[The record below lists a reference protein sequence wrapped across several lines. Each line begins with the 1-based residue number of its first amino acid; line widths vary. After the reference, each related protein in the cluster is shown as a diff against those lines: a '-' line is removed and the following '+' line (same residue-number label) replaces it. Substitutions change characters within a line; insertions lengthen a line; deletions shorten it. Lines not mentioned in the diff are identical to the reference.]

1 MEAYIEQ
8 DSKYVNSGNYRLYCN
23 TNEAL
28 LGRKP
33 RGIVVEFPGLGGGSC
48 LGGTMD
54 MVGYGGDYAKTLADS
69 GLLLVYMF
77 SGPWNWM
84 NEGVA
89 RFTDLVLAA
98 LREKFGLSGDVPVA
112 ATGGSMGGH
121 SGLMFPALS
130 KSNVVLSAVT
140 CPCVDPE
147 KSLFV
152 DDVIPRSFLSTLALF
167 DKPLE
172 DSLKEISPAA
182 KVKKLPDIPYLILCD
197 ANDELFPREDLE
209 AFATALRGKGRSVE
223 FITMN
228 GCRHGEFTQKAR
240 ERFTAFIIENI

>member
-1 MEAYIEQ
+1 MEAYSTQ
-8 DSKYVNSGNYRLYCN
+8 DSQYVNSGNYRLYCN

-28 LGRKP
+28 LSGKP

-54 MVGYGGDYAKTLADS
+54 MVGYSGDYAKALADS

-84 NEGVA
+84 NEGAA
-89 RFTDLVLAA
+89 RFTDLVLEA
-98 LREKFGLSGDVPVA
+98 LRERFGLSGDVPVA
-112 ATGGSMGGH
+112 ATGGSMGGLA
-121 SGLMFPALS
+121 GLMFPMLS

-140 CPCVDPE
+140 CPCVDPG
-147 KSLFV
+147 KSLFA

-167 DKPLE
+167 DRPLE
-172 DSLKEISPAA
+172 ESLKAISPAEN
-182 KVKKLPDIPYLILCD
+182 VKKLPDIHYLILCD

-209 AFATALRGKGRSVE
+209 AFGKALRDNGRSVE

-228 GCRHGEFTQKAR
+228 GCRHGEFTPQAR
-240 ERFTAFIIENI
+240 ERFTTFIIENT